1 MTNKEKDRITE
12 AIELLTANISAINNN
27 ATLITETVVLHE
39 KYLKDIHVGIANM
52 AQSMLIVVQELR
64 KAQSDIKE
72 LQEKPYIPFVSDN

>member
-1 MTNKEKDRITE
+1 MKKDVITE
-12 AIELLTANISAINNN
+12 TIELLTANISAINNN

-52 AQSMLIVVQELR
+52 AQSILIVVQALK

-72 LQEKPYIPFVSDN
+72 LQQKPYSPFISDN